1 MSTKMMDMASQQPPP
16 HAQQP
21 PAHVDRAD
29 DVFGPRDDAMLH
41 DLGAAEPFEI
51 HRRSWLFV
59 VLVVLAWGVAGA
71 YAWYA
76 LERADPQLQP
86 WLWGVVGVLALV
98 GLSFAW
104 MLRQVR
110 TPVFVADL
118 HGVRM
123 LGETGWVGFLWRE
136 MGEVSIDRR
145 RLLRGPQVRVRGG
158 DDADD
163 HTISLGLATNVSA
176 PRAEIELARRRD
188 AASY

>member
-1 MSTKMMDMASQQPPP
+1 MSTKMMDMASE
-16 HAQQP
+16 QP
-21 PAHVDRAD
+21 PASAHRD
-29 DVFGPRDDAMLH
+29 DDPFGGPRDDAMLH
-41 DLGAAEPFEI
+41 DVGAAEPFEI
-51 HRRSWLFV
+51 YRRSWLFAL
-59 VLVVLAWGVAGA
+59 LVVLGWGLAGA

-76 LERADPQLQP
+76 LERADNRLLP
-86 WLWGVVGVLALV
+86 WLWVVVGVL
-98 GLSFAW
+98 GLIGLAFAW
-104 MLRQVR
+104 TLRQVR

-123 LGETGWVGFLWRE
+123 LGDTGWVGFLWRE

-158 DDADD
+158 EDGDD

-176 PRAEIELARRRD
+176 PRAEIELARRRE